1 MPALQ
6 INIKFYYEV
15 TTDELLSVD
24 YAPANSQHLNG
35 QKSSRIH
42 VG

>member
-6 INIKFYYEV
+6 INIKSYYEV

-24 YAPANSQHLNG
+24 YAPANSQHLNDE
-35 QKSSRIH
+35 KSSGIH
-42 VG
+42 AG